1 MEVHISL
8 IVLGIKPECV
18 SSELIKGK
26 TMKKEQVQLI
36 QKKRKQGMKTEGK
49 K

>member
-26 TMKKEQVQLI
+26 KMKKEQVQLI